1 MNDTMTYLLGGLGSF
16 IVLVL
21 LMILYRISNMK
32 KSNEII

>member
-1 MNDTMTYLLGGLGSF
+1 MTYLLGGLGSF